1 MAERA
6 WTVRSMLLWARE
18 WLGKK
23 GVDNPRLDAELLLA
37 RALECDRLRLYVDH
51 DKPLAPA
58 ELTRFKAL
66 IVRRAEREPVAY
78 ILGVKEFYGRPF
90 AVDKRAFIPRPETEL
105 LVQAALQ
112 ALQDDAAGT
121 GPFAGPAGPTDPG
134 RPLRALDLCAG
145 SGAIGV
151 TLAAELPA
159 LEVDMVEISQ
169 AAAEVA
175 RANAAAHAPGRATVH
190 AGDLYAALPRPAR
203 YRAIVSNPPY
213 VPLRDEARLAPE
225 IARHEPA
232 LALYGGEDGLAV
244 IRRIVAGAAG
254 FLCAGGTLL
263 LEIDP
268 PQAQEVIALC
278 GAAGLSGAQVTQDLA
293 GHDRIV
299 AARATAGV

>member
-1 MAERA
+1 MAEQA

-58 ELTRFKAL
+58 ELSRFKAL

-90 AVDKRAFIPRPETEL
+90 AVDRRAFIPRPETEL
-105 LVQAALQ
+105 LVQEALK
-112 ALQDDAAGT
+112 ALREGLAKPDDAAG
-121 GPFAGPAGPTDPG
+121 PEDPAG
-134 RPLRALDLCAG
+134 PLRALDLCAG
-145 SGAIGV
+145 SGAVGV
-151 TLAAELPA
+151 SLAAELPA
-159 LEVDMVEISQ
+159 LEVDMVELSEP
-169 AAAEVA
+169 AAEVA
-175 RANAAAHAPGRATVH
+175 RANAAAHAPGRATVYT
-190 AGDLYAALPRPAR
+190 GDLYAALPEPVR
-203 YRAIVSNPPY
+203 YRAVVANPPY

-225 IARHEPA
+225 IALHEPS

-244 IRRIVAGAAG
+244 IRRIVAGAKG
-254 FLCAGGTLL
+254 WLSAGGTLL

-268 PQAQEVIALC
+268 PEAQEVIALC
-278 GAAGLSGAQVTQDLA
+278 GAVGLSGVRVTQDLA

-299 AARATAGV
+299 VARAKAEV

>member
-1 MAERA
+1 MAEQA

-37 RALECDRLRLYVDH
+37 RALDCDRVRLYVDH
-51 DKPLAPA
+51 DKPLTPA

-105 LVQAALQ
+105 LVQAALH
-112 ALQDDAAGT
+112 ALQD
-121 GPFAGPAGPTDPG
+121 GPAGPIDPAC
-134 RPLRALDLCAG
+134 PLRALDLCAG

-151 TLAAELPA
+151 SLAAELPA
-159 LEVDMVEISQ
+159 LEVDLVEISE
-169 AAAEVA
+169 ATAEVG
-175 RANAAAHAPGRATVH
+175 RVNAAAHAPGRAKVY
-190 AGDLYAALPRPAR
+190 AGDLYAALPQPMR

-225 IARHEPA
+225 IALHEPA
-232 LALYGGEDGLAV
+232 LALYGGEDGLSV
-244 IRRIVAGAAG
+244 IRRIVAGAPG
-254 FLCAGGTLL
+254 WLCAGGTLL

-268 PQAQEVIALC
+268 LEAQEVMALC
-278 GAAGLSGAQVTQDLA
+278 GAAGLSGARVTQDLA

-299 AARATAGV
+299 VARATAEV

>member
-1 MAERA
+1 MAEQA

-23 GVDNPRLDAELLLA
+23 GVENARLDAELLLA
-37 RALECDRLRLYVDH
+37 RALACDRVRLYVDH
-51 DKPLAPA
+51 DKPLSAA

-112 ALQDDAAGT
+112 ALQEG
-121 GPFAGPAGPTDPG
+121 GPGPA
-134 RPLRALDLCAG
+134 RALDLCAG
-145 SGAIGV
+145 SGAVGV
-151 TLAAELPA
+151 SLAAEHPA
-159 LEVDMVEISQ
+159 LSVDLVEL
-169 AAAEVA
+169 APDTAEVA
-175 RANAAAHAPGRATVH
+175 RANAATHAPGRATVH
-190 AGDLYAALPRPAR
+190 EGDLYAALPQQVR

-213 VPLRDEARLAPE
+213 VPLRDKAGLAKE
-225 IARHEPA
+225 IALHEPP
-232 LALYGGEDGLAV
+232 LALFGGEDGLSV
-244 IRRIVAGAAG
+244 IRRIVAGAPG
-254 FLCAGGTLL
+254 WLCAGGTLL

-268 PQAQEVIALC
+268 PEAPEVRALC
-278 GAAGLSGAQVTQDLA
+278 GAAGLTGARVMQDLA

-299 AARATAGV
+299 VARATAEV

>member
-1 MAERA
+1 MAEQA
-6 WTVRSMLLWARE
+6 WTVRSMLTWARE
-18 WLGKK
+18 WLAKK

-37 RALECDRLRLYVDH
+37 RALQCDRLRLYVDH

-112 ALQDDAAGT
+112 ALRD
-121 GPFAGPAGPTDPG
+121 GPVDPEGPLPA
-134 RPLRALDLCAG
+134 RRRALDLCAG

-151 TLAAELPA
+151 SLAAEIPD
-159 LEVDMVEISQ
+159 LEVDLVELSPD
-169 AAAEVA
+169 AAEVA
-175 RANAAAHAPGRATVH
+175 RANAEAHARGRAKVH
-190 AGDLYAALPRPAR
+190 QGDLYAALPGPAR

-213 VPLRDEARLAPE
+213 VPLRDQARLAPE

-232 LALYGGEDGLAV
+232 LALFGGDDGLSA
-244 IRRIVAGAAG
+244 IRRIVAEAPRWLS
-254 FLCAGGTLL
+254 FGGTLL

-268 PQAQEVIALC
+268 PQAPEVLALC
-278 GAAGLSGAQVTQDLA
+278 GAAGLAGARVTQDLA

-299 AARATAGV
+299 AARATAEV